1 MSTDLGETEE
11 GIILAA
17 AVAGDKKPVPDAN
30 TSEECQSCGAKVEHI
45 YCGNCGQK
53 NDDLRRSLW
62 RLIGESLG
70 GIFAFES
77 RLWRTWGVLLLKP
90 GEVAH
95 AYANGARTI
104 YSPPIRVYLAVS
116 FMFFGFLAITETNL
130 FALSIQPKA
139 EVEATDLKKVEDI
152 ASESIVSEGI
162 VSESSKSLLDNY
174 NIRPLFFQ
182 SQKTFERL
190 SDDTVTEDFL
200 KTIQTDNKSTNP
212 NIDPNIEPSIEPNID
227 TNKDISAQEEPL
239 EAFQIFLKSPKKFN
253 AAFNTWLP
261 RVMFFMVPFA
271 MIIGAIFIRGP
282 TALLYDHLIH
292 AMYIHAVFFMTL
304 LFAVILAKILPG
316 SFVAKALVIMFMVY
330 LPLSLKRMF
339 NRGWFKT
346 IMTTIIVSALYSIF
360 LLSAILLISIFSIAN
375 LAA

>member
-1 MSTDLGETEE
+1 MSTDLGEAEE
-11 GIILAA
+11 GIVFAS
-17 AVAGDKKPVPDAN
+17 AVAGDKNPVPEKN
-30 TSEECQSCGAKVEHI
+30 TSEDCKSCGTRIEDI

-62 RLIGESLG
+62 RLIGESLSG
-70 GIFAFES
+70 LFAFEG
-77 RLWRTWGVLLLKP
+77 RMWRTWADLLLKP
-90 GEVAH
+90 GKVAH

-104 YSPPIRVYLAVS
+104 YSPPIRVYLVVS
-116 FMFFGFLAITETNL
+116 FMFFGFLAISETNL

-139 EVEATDLKKVEDI
+139 KIEATELKKVEDLANEGTI
-152 ASESIVSEGI
+152 PPLIIEGI
-162 VSESSKSLLDNY
+162 TSEKSISFLNDHS
-174 NIRPLFFQ
+174 IKPLFFQ

-190 SDDTVTEDFL
+190 SDETVTENFL
-200 KTIQTDNKSTNP
+200 KTIQAESKSE
-212 NIDPNIEPSIEPNID
+212 DPNVD
-227 TNKDISAQEEPL
+227 TTAQEEPL
-239 EAFQIFLKSPKKFN
+239 KAFQIFLENPKKFN

-271 MIIGAIFIRGP
+271 MIMGAIFIRGP

-304 LFAVILAKILPG
+304 LFAVILAKIIPG
-316 SFVAKALVIMFMVY
+316 SIVAKALVIMFIFY
-330 LPLSLKRMF
+330 LPLSLKHMF

-346 IMTTIIVSALYSIF
+346 IMTTIIVSSVYGTF

-375 LAA
+375 LSA